1 MDTKTAA
8 LIDYARPLI
17 NIENYTREIHDLCT
31 DKKFEQA
38 IDKAWLLGVEVT
50 VLRHVMTLMREDA
63 HR

>member
-1 MDTKTAA
+1 MMDTNA

-17 NIENYTREIHDLCT
+17 NIENYTRAIHDLCT
-31 DKKFEQA
+31 EKKFDEA
-38 IDKAWLLGVEVT
+38 IDKALLLGVEVT